1 MSIAGLQSKEPV
13 GAVLTVGTKGANG
26 APTDRDRFYLKVPDS
41 QGNERVP
48 HPAFA
53 AYNFFPQLGEE
64 ASEQQRG
71 QHREREHAKRR
82 NMHAVLV
89 HASEVD
95 VFEWHR
101 KAQKLPAPFQ
111 NHSKLPSCTGD
122 GVTAKRLAMV
132 GDKVEFK
139 DIPCPN
145 DLCQFA
151 IAPNERTPPCCKP
164 WARLLF
170 QPVWNS
176 GSDGKP
182 SPLPTPLM
190 KFTTQSWHTVA
201 GLVGM
206 FKHISEQAALLG
218 AQHGVNLYGLPFEMT
233 LIQKSDAEKKS
244 KFPVVRFSPTV
255 TLQEFLIRQ
264 AQRVQQL
271 AAGPSYIGL
280 LDAPEQDPDVLL
292 ADKAT
297 IEPGPMQQPR
307 G

>member
-13 GAVLTVGTKGANG
+13 GAVLTVGTKGPNG
-26 APTDRDRFYLKVPDS
+26 APTDRDRFYIKVPDS

-48 HPAFA
+48 HPAF
-53 AYNFFPQLGEE
+53 GEFNGAE
-64 ASEQQRG
+64 PKYRQS
-71 QHREREHAKRR
+71 
-82 NMHAVLV
+82 MTCVLV
-89 HASEVD
+89 HATEAEC
-95 VFEWHR
+95 FEWHR
-101 KAQKLPAPFQ
+101 KAQKFPAPFK

-122 GVTAKRLAMV
+122 GTTAKRLAMV

-139 DIPCPN
+139 EIPCPN
-145 DLCQFA
+145 DLCQYA

-170 QPVWNS
+170 QPVWPA
-176 GSDGKP
+176 GTKLAIQGR
-182 SPLPTPLM
+182 TPLM
-190 KFTTQSWHTVA
+190 KFTTQSWHTIA

-218 AQHGVNLYGLPFEMT
+218 VQHGVNLYGLPFEMT

-255 TLQEFLIRQ
+255 NLQEFLIRQ

-280 LDAPEQDPDVLL
+280 LDGPEQDPDVLL